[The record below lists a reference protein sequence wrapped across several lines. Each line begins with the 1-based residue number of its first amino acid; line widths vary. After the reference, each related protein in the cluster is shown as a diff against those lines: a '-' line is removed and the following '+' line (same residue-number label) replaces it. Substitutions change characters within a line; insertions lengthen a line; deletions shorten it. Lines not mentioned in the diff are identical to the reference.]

1 VIEAPSPNFGPRR
14 DGTRPDMAVLHHTAM
29 ATAEAALARLRD
41 PAAAVSAH
49 YLIAED
55 GRIWRLVDEDMRA
68 WHAGAGGWGD
78 ARDVNSRSIGVE
90 LANPGD
96 APHAARQM
104 AALETLL
111 ADILR
116 RRAIPPERVIGHGCM
131 APGRKSDPGRAFDWR
146 RLARAGLSVWPDAPG
161 RDAPPDPARFAAAAS
176 AFGYTDGDAATLAA
190 FRRRFRPDADEA
202 SPLTGA
208 DVAQLEALAARWPVA
223 RDPAVA

>member
-1 VIEAPSPNFGPRR
+1 MIEAPSPNFGPRR
-14 DGTRPDMAVLHHTAM
+14 DGARPDMVVLHHTAM

-41 PAAAVSAH
+41 PAAEVSAH

-55 GRIWRLVDEDMRA
+55 GRVLRLVDEAMRA
-68 WHAGAGGWGD
+68 WHAGAGAWGD
-78 ARDVNSRSIGVE
+78 VRDVNSRSIGIE

-104 AALETLL
+104 AALEALL

-116 RRAIPPERVIGHGCM
+116 RRAIPPARVIGHGCM
-131 APGRKSDPGRAFDWR
+131 APGRKCDPSRAFDWR

-161 RDAPPDPARFAAAAS
+161 ADAPADQARFAAAAA
-176 AFGYTDGDAATLAA
+176 AFGYPGADAATLAA
-190 FRRRFRPDADEA
+190 FRRRFRPGADEA
-202 SPLTGA
+202 AALTGA

-223 RDPAVA
+223 PGPAVA